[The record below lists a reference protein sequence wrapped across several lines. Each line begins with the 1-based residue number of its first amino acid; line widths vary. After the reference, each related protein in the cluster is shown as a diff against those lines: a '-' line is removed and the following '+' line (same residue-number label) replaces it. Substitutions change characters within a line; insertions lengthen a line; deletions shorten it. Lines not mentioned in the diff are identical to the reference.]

1 MLGFERFD
9 YAVVTITG
17 SKLVRQIK
25 KGQFDLSTL
34 CSPDA
39 RVPYVWEVVLAA

>member
-9 YAVVTITG
+9 YAVATVIG
-17 SKLVRQIK
+17 SKLVHQIK

-34 CSPDA
+34 CSLNA
-39 RVPYVWEVVLAA
+39 RASYVWEVVLAV